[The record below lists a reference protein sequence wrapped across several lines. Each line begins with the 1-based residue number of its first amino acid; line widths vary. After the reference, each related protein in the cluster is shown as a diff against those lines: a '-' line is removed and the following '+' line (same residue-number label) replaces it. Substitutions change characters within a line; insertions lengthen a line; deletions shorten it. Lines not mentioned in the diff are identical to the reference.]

1 MAKDFEIAFITSIS
15 NSLFLSCNPN
25 RYNQTN
31 YTFYMASLDQLC
43 ANTIRTLSM
52 DAVQKANSGHPGMPM
67 GMADVSYVLW
77 TKFLKHNPKNP
88 QWFDR
93 DRFILSAG
101 HGSML
106 IYSLLH
112 LTGYDLSLDELKN
125 FRQLGSKTAGHP
137 EKHLTPGVEMTT
149 GPLGQGFATGVGMA
163 MAENFLDGN
172 FNTDSH
178 NIVDHYT
185 YAIVSDGDL
194 MEGISHEAAS
204 LAGHLKLGKMIY
216 LYDAN
221 SISID
226 GSTDLAFTE
235 DPVKRFEAYNWH
247 VQEIDGHN
255 HSEIEN
261 AIKNAKEETEK
272 PSIVICRTHI
282 GFGSPNKQD
291 SASSHGSPLGEEET
305 KLTKQSYGWDPDKS
319 FYIPEEA
326 LEIFRKEVDKGKLAE
341 SEWEEKFNNFKK
353 SKPELADRFDKWIH
367 GILPDNLEEL
377 LPIFE
382 TDEKGVAT
390 RSASGTVL
398 NALKDEISNL
408 FGGSADLEGS
418 VKTNL
423 KDEGVFSADNPTGRN
438 VHYGVREHGMVAAL
452 NGMTLHGGVIPF
464 GGTFFVFTDY
474 CRPSIRLAGLM
485 ETPAIY
491 VMTHDSIGLGEDGP
505 THQPVEHLASLRAM
519 PNVNVIRPGDA
530 NEVSY
535 AWKVAIESKTTP
547 TIIVLTRQNIPTFE
561 RTSENATKLV
571 EKGAYILSDSEK
583 TTPDAILIA
592 TGSEVY
598 LAMEA
603 KSKLKEEGIDARV
616 VSMPCWDL
624 FVNQDSDY
632 IEKVLP
638 KSVTNRV
645 SIEAGSTFGW
655 EKWVG
660 NSGVAIGIDTFG
672 ESGPYEELYNHF
684 GITTTKVTEA
694 VKAQHLSSP
703 K

>member
-1 MAKDFEIAFITSIS
+1 
-15 NSLFLSCNPN
+15 
-25 RYNQTN
+25 
-31 YTFYMASLDQLC
+31 MASLDQLC
-43 ANTIRTLSM
+43 VNTIRTLSM

-67 GMADVSYVLW
+67 GMADVSYILW

-112 LTGYDLSLDELKN
+112 LTGYDLSLDELKD
-125 FRQLGSKTAGHP
+125 FRQLGSRTAGHP

-163 MAENFLDGN
+163 MAERFLGGK
-172 FNTDSH
+172 FNSDSH
-178 NIVDHYT
+178 KIVDHYT

-194 MEGISHEAAS
+194 MEGISHESAS

-216 LYDAN
+216 LYDSN

-235 DPVKRFEAYNWH
+235 DPLKRFESYGWH

-255 HSEIEN
+255 HELIEK
-261 AIKNAKEETEK
+261 AIYEAQKETDK

-291 SASSHGSPLGEEET
+291 SASSHGSPLGEEEIA
-305 KLTKQSYGWDPDKS
+305 LTKKAYGWDPEKK
-319 FYIPEEA
+319 FFIPNEA
-326 LEIFRKEVDKGKLAE
+326 LEVFRKEIEKGAKAE
-341 SEWEEKFNNFKK
+341 SDWNENFQQFKNEE
-353 SKPELADRFDKWIH
+353 SALASTFEDWIN
-367 GILPDNLEEL
+367 GVIPTNLKDL
-377 LPIFE
+377 LPSFE
-382 TDEKGVAT
+382 TSESGVAS

-398 NALKDEISNL
+398 NALKNEVSNL

-423 KDEGVFSADNPTGRN
+423 KDEGVFNAHNPTGRN

-452 NGMTLHGGVIPF
+452 NGMALHGGIIPF

-535 AWKVAIESKTTP
+535 AWKVAIESKKTP
-547 TIIVLTRQNIPTFE
+547 TIIVLTRQNIPTFG
-561 RTSENATKLV
+561 RNSANDASLL
-571 EKGAYILSDSEK
+571 EKGAYILSDSSKE
-583 TTPDAILIA
+583 TPDAILIG
-592 TGSEVY
+592 TGSEVH
-598 LAMEA
+598 LAMNA
-603 KSKLKEEGIDARV
+603 KDKLKEKGIDVRV
-616 VSMPCWDL
+616 VSMPCWEL
-624 FVNQDSDY
+624 FQSQSPEY
-632 IEKVLP
+632 IEEVLP
-638 KSVTNRV
+638 KSVSNIV
-645 SIEAGSTFGW
+645 SVEAGSTFGW

-660 NSGVAIGIDTFG
+660 NTGTSIGIDSFG
-672 ESGPYEELYNHF
+672 ESGPYEELYDHF
-684 GITTTKVTEA
+684 GITTDKIIEA
-694 VKAQHLSSP
+694 VEKQH
-703 K
+703 

>member
-1 MAKDFEIAFITSIS
+1 
-15 NSLFLSCNPN
+15 
-25 RYNQTN
+25 
-31 YTFYMASLDQLC
+31 MASLDQLC
-43 ANTIRTLSM
+43 VNTIRTLSM

-88 QWFDR
+88 KWFDR

-112 LTGYDLSLDELKN
+112 LTGYDLSLDEIKN
-125 FRQLGSKTAGHP
+125 FRQMGSKTAGHP

-163 MAENFLDGN
+163 MAERFLGGK
-172 FNTDSH
+172 FNTGAH
-178 NIVDHYT
+178 KIVDHYT

-204 LAGHLKLGKMIY
+204 LAGHLKLGKMVY

-235 DPVKRFEAYNWH
+235 DPVKRFEAYGWH

-255 HSEIEN
+255 HSEIEK
-261 AIKNAKEETEK
+261 AIQQAKDETEK

-291 SASSHGSPLGEEET
+291 SASSHGSPLGEDEI
-305 KLTKQSYGWDPDKS
+305 KLTKKGYGWDPEKK
-319 FYIPEEA
+319 FFIPEEA
-326 LEIFRKEVDKGKLAE
+326 LEVFRNEVNKGNKLEKEWESSLAE
-341 SEWEEKFNNFKK
+341 FKSSE
-353 SKPELADRFDKWIH
+353 PELAKLFKDWTH
-367 GILPDNLEEL
+367 GILPDNIEEL
-377 LPIFE
+377 LPSFDA
-382 TDEKGVAT
+382 DEKGVAT

-398 NALKDEISNL
+398 NALKDGVSNL

-423 KDEGVFSADNPTGRN
+423 KDEGVYSASNAVGRN
-438 VHYGVREHGMVAAL
+438 VHYGVREHGMAAAL
-452 NGMTLHGGVIPF
+452 NGMALHGGVIPF

-485 ETPAIY
+485 ETPSIY

-519 PNVNVIRPGDA
+519 PNVNVLRPGDA
-530 NEVSY
+530 NEVAY
-535 AWKVAIESKTTP
+535 AWKSAIENTTTP
-547 TIIVLTRQNIPTFE
+547 SIIVLTRQNIPTYE
-561 RTSENATKLV
+561 RTENNSAKLV
-571 EKGAYILSDSEK
+571 EKGAYILSDSDKE
-583 TTPDAILIA
+583 TPDTILIG
-592 TGSEVY
+592 TGSEVS

-603 KSKLKEEGIDARV
+603 KSMLIEKGIDARV
-616 VSMPCWDL
+616 VSMPSWEL
-624 FVNQDSDY
+624 FQNQGASY
-632 IEKVLP
+632 IEEILP
-638 KSVTNRV
+638 SSVTNRV
-645 SIEAGSTFGW
+645 SVEAGSTFGW
-655 EKWVG
+655 GKWVG
-660 NSGVAIGIDTFG
+660 NTGVSIGIDSFG
-672 ESGPYEELYNHF
+672 ESAPYEELYEHF
-684 GITTTKVTEA
+684 GITSEKIVEA
-694 VKAQHLSSP
+694 VLAQSKL
-703 K
+703 

>member
-1 MAKDFEIAFITSIS
+1 
-15 NSLFLSCNPN
+15 
-25 RYNQTN
+25 
-31 YTFYMASLDQLC
+31 MASLDQLC
-43 ANTIRTLSM
+43 VNTIRTLSI

-67 GMADVSYVLW
+67 GMADVSYILW
-77 TKFLKHNPKNP
+77 TKFLKHSPKNP
-88 QWFDR
+88 EWFDR

-112 LTGYDLSLDELKN
+112 LTGYDLSLDEIKN
-125 FRQLGSKTAGHP
+125 FRKMDSKTAGHP

-163 MAENFLDGN
+163 MAEKFLSGK
-172 FNTDSH
+172 FNTDQH
-178 NIVDHYT
+178 KIVDHYT

-204 LAGHLKLGKMIY
+204 LAGHLQLGKMIY

-235 DPVKRFEAYNWH
+235 DPVKRFEAYGWH

-255 HSEIEN
+255 HNEIES
-261 AIKNAKEETEK
+261 AIKNAQSEATK

-291 SASSHGSPLGEEET
+291 SASSHGSPLGEDEI
-305 KLTKQSYGWDPDKS
+305 KLTKKAYGWDPEKK
-319 FYIPEEA
+319 FFIPEEA
-326 LEIFRKEVDKGKLAE
+326 LDLFRKEVSKGIALEE
-341 SEWEEKFNNFKK
+341 SWDNMLNEYRSENK
-353 SKPELADRFDKWIH
+353 ELASLFDDWIN
-367 GILPDNLEEL
+367 GKISENIEGL
-377 LPIFE
+377 LPAF
-382 TDEKGVAT
+382 DEDQKGVAS

-398 NALKDEISNL
+398 NALKDGVTNL

-423 KDEGVFSADNPTGRN
+423 KDEGVFSSENSVGRN

-452 NGMTLHGGVIPF
+452 NGMALHGGMIPF

-474 CRPSIRLAGLM
+474 CRPSIRLAALM
-485 ETPAIY
+485 QTPSIY

-505 THQPVEHLASLRAM
+505 THQPIEHLASLRAM

-535 AWKVAIESKTTP
+535 AWKIAIESKDTP
-547 TIIVLTRQNIPTFE
+547 SIIVLTRQNIPTFS
-561 RTSENATKLV
+561 RTSSNAARLT
-571 EKGAYILSDSEK
+571 EKGAYILADSDK
-583 TTPDAILIA
+583 KVPDAILMG
-592 TGSEVY
+592 TGSEVH

-603 KSKLKEEGIDARV
+603 KIILSKKGIDVRV
-616 VSMPCWDL
+616 VSMPCWEL
-624 FVNQDSDY
+624 FQKQGAEY

-638 KSVTNRV
+638 GSVTNRV
-645 SIEAGSTFGW
+645 SVEAGTTFGW
-655 EKWVG
+655 NQWIG
-660 NSGVAIGIDTFG
+660 NTGIAIGIDSFG
-672 ESGPYEELYNHF
+672 ESAPYEELYSHF
-684 GITTTKVTEA
+684 GITTEKIVEA
-694 VKAQHLSSP
+694 VISQR
-703 K
+703 

>member
-1 MAKDFEIAFITSIS
+1 
-15 NSLFLSCNPN
+15 
-25 RYNQTN
+25 
-31 YTFYMASLDQLC
+31 MASLDQLC